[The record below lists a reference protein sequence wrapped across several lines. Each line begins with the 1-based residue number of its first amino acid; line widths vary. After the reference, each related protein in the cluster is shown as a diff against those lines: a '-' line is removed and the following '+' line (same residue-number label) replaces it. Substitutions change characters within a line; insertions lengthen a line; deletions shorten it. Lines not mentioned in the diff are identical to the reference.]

1 MDATVRVSYVE
12 LYNEQIYDLLN
23 LSDTSQSDSLRIFD
37 DKNKVDNVVNYVI
50 LIELS
55 FVSRVFQ
62 SLEPKKLLFEIAM
75 KSMDC

>member
-23 LSDTSQSDSLRIFD
+23 LSDSSQTDSLRIFD
-37 DKNKVDNVVNYVI
+37 DKNKVINVVNYII